1 MDCLNQRIVNKYTL
15 NLIVVLI
22 AVGLT
27 IFIQNKYFKD
37 TVIETT
43 VEVKTDTVTVVEKV
57 FIKSEPA
64 MPDTVEVPIF
74 EPYDTS
80 KCDSLYKDLYMK
92 YGTKLAYSDTIYNDS
107 IVTVKLN
114 EIVSKN
120 SVFDR
125 RVEVIKRIPIITNTV
140 TVTNTNYANSFY
152 IGGIISRT
160 EITPSIM
167 YATKNYT
174 ILAGYNLTSKT
185 PVIGVGVNLNKIIK
199 W

>member
-1 MDCLNQRIVNKYTL
+1 MNKIL
-15 NLIVVLI
+15 SSIIVVLI
-22 AVGLT
+22 IVATT
-27 IFIQNKYFKD
+27 IFVQYRFFPAAIIETTTEVKID
-37 TVIETT
+37 TVI
-43 VEVKTDTVTVVEKV
+43 KTEYIKV
-57 FIKSEPA
+57 YLKPSV
-64 MPDTVEVPIF
+64 PDTIEVQVLL
-74 EPYDTS
+74 PYDTS
-80 KCDSLYKDLYMK
+80 KCDSLYRDLYMK

-114 EIVSKN
+114 ETVSKN

-125 RVEVIKRIPIITNTV
+125 SVEVTKRIPIITNTV
-140 TVTNTNYANSFY
+140 TVTNTKYANSCY

>member
-1 MDCLNQRIVNKYTL
+1 
-15 NLIVVLI
+15 
-22 AVGLT
+22 
-27 IFIQNKYFKD
+27 
-37 TVIETT
+37 
-43 VEVKTDTVTVVEKV
+43 
-57 FIKSEPA
+57 
-64 MPDTVEVPIF
+64 
-74 EPYDTS
+74 
-80 KCDSLYKDLYMK
+80 MK

-107 IVTVKLN
+107 VVTVKLN

-125 RVEVIKRIPIITNTV
+125 SVEVTKRIPIITNTV
-140 TVTNTNYANSFY
+140 TVTNTKYANSFY